1 MRDLT
6 KADIKKIVEAGNVI
20 EIYDDFMSYTF
31 TFYYVYSGDSREA
44 IFLNEKFFEYL
55 DIDEYTDKIEEKYD
69 EKKIITKLLKE
80 QVEEDY
86 YTFLERLNFID
97 SNIIN
102 DIRGE
107 KYERKN

>member
-1 MRDLT
+1 MKDLT
-6 KADIKKIVEAGNVI
+6 KSDIKKIVDSGNVI
-20 EIYDDFMSYTF
+20 EIYDDFMDYTF

-55 DIDEYTDKIEEKYD
+55 DIDEYIDKIKEKHD

-86 YTFLERLNFID
+86 YTFLEQLNFID
-97 SNIIN
+97 SNILK

-107 KYERKN
+107 LNES

>member
-1 MRDLT
+1 MKDLT
-6 KADIKKIVEAGNVI
+6 KSDIKKIVDSGNVI
-20 EIYDDFMSYTF
+20 EIYDDFMDYTF

-55 DIDEYTDKIEEKYD
+55 DIDEYIDKIKEKHD

-80 QVEEDY
+80 QLEEDY
-86 YTFLERLNFID
+86 YTFLEQLNFID
-97 SNIIN
+97 SNILK

-107 KYERKN
+107 LNES